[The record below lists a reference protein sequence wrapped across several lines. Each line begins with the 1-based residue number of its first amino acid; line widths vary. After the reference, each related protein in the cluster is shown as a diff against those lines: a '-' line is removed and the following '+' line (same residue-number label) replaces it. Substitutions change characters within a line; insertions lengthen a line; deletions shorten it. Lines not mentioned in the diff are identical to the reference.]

1 MPRTRINQGGTM
13 RKAKLLVVAM
23 FTLALLAVPAA
34 ADAKRR
40 DRDHDGLP
48 DKWEKRH
55 DLSVHKKS
63 AKKDPDR
70 DGLNNK
76 REFSRH
82 SDPRDADTDN
92 DGLDDGDDVRMGDDP
107 CDDDTD
113 NDGVEDGDELAGT
126 VQSFDSSTGVL
137 TIALAGGGTQSGTVT
152 DATRIE
158 CEDEDAEL
166 SSARHDG
173 EDESGDDRDNSG
185 PGSTSSGPGRDGD
198 GDRGDD
204 DRGDDDGDDDE
215 DCTTADLTEGRVV
228 HEAKIVTN
236 SSGDVVFRKI
246 ELDS

>member
-1 MPRTRINQGGTM
+1 MPRTRIDQGGTM
-13 RKAKLLVVAM
+13 RKAKLLIVAM

-63 AKKDPDR
+63 AKKDPDK

-76 REFSRH
+76 REFKRH

-113 NDGVEDGDELAGT
+113 DDGVEDGDELAGT
-126 VQSFDSSTGVL
+126 VQSFDSATGVL

-158 CEDEDAEL
+158 CDNDDDAEL
-166 SSARHDG
+166 SAARHDG
-173 EDESGDDRDNSG
+173 DDESGDDRDNSG

-204 DRGDDDGDDDE
+204 DNEDE
-215 DCTTADLTEGRVV
+215 DCTAADLTDGRVV
-228 HEAKIVTN
+228 HEAKITTN
-236 SSGDVVFRKI
+236 DAGDVVFTKV
-246 ELDS
+246 ELDE

>member
-1 MPRTRINQGGTM
+1 M
-13 RKAKLLVVAM
+13 RKAKLLIVAM

-63 AKKDPDR
+63 AKKDPDK

-76 REFSRH
+76 REFKSH

-113 NDGVEDGDELAGT
+113 NDGVEDGDELGGT
-126 VQSFDSSTGVL
+126 VQSFDSATGVL

-158 CEDEDAEL
+158 CDDDAEL
-166 SSARHDG
+166 SAARDG
-173 EDESGDDRDNSG
+173 GDDESG
-185 PGSTSSGPGRDGD
+185 
-198 GDRGDD
+198 D
-204 DRGDDDGDDDE
+204 DRGDDDGDDHGDDDNE

-228 HEAKIVTN
+228 HEAKITTN

-246 ELDS
+246 ELDG

>member
-1 MPRTRINQGGTM
+1 M
-13 RKAKLLVVAM
+13 RKAKLLIVAL
-23 FTLALLAVPAA
+23 FALALLAVPATS
-34 ADAKRR
+34 DAKRR

-55 DLSVHKKS
+55 HLSVHQKS

-70 DGLNNK
+70 DGLTNK
-76 REFSRH
+76 REFKRH
-82 SDPRDADTDN
+82 TDPRDVDTDD
-92 DGLDDGDDVRMGDDP
+92 DGLDDGDEVRMGDDP

-113 NDGVEDGDELAGT
+113 DDGVEDGDELAGT
-126 VQSFDSSTGVL
+126 VQSFDAGTGVL

-158 CEDEDAEL
+158 CEDEDTEL
-166 SSARHDG
+166 RAARDG
-173 EDESGDDRDNSG
+173 GDDDSGDDRDNSG

-204 DRGDDDGDDDE
+204 DADDDDADEDE
-215 DCTTADLTEGRVV
+215 DCGTEALTEGRVV
-228 HEAKIVTN
+228 HEAKIATT

-246 ELDS
+246 ELDD